1 MEMKIALGADHGG
14 FELKETIQDWLQARG
29 YKTEDFG
36 TYNTQSC
43 DYSDYAASVSK
54 AVMTGNAQL
63 GILVCGTGIGMS
75 IAANKIQ
82 GIRAALCHECFSA
95 KMSRAH
101 NNANVL
107 CLGQRVTGTGL
118 ALEIV
123 ETWLKSEFEG
133 GRHQRRVDKI
143 TALEQA

>member
-1 MEMKIALGADHGG
+1 MEMKIALGSDHGG
-14 FELKETIQDWLQARG
+14 YELKETIQNWLEAHG

-43 DYSDYAASVSK
+43 DYSDYAALV
-54 AVMTGNAQL
+54 AEAIITGNARF

-75 IAANKIQ
+75 IAANKVQ

-101 NNANVL
+101 NDANIL
-107 CLGQRVTGTGL
+107 CLGQRVTGSGL

-133 GRHQRRVDKI
+133 GRHQRRVDKVA
-143 TALEQA
+143 ALEQA